1 MDEPGS
7 ESGKRSD
14 RRGAARGTRAGSW
27 SPQEGGASSHLAAP
41 LAPRSPGSFAAA
53 AMGYPDSLLAMP
65 DTLPAALMHTI
76 RARLGDRARPG
87 EPLARYTSF
96 RIGGPA
102 DLLVLPD
109 TADELAHVLAT
120 AAAFGTRLTLLG
132 GGSNVLVGDGGM
144 RGVVVKL
151 GRGFAR
157 IDWEAEHESA
167 QAARG
172 GSRAGVE
179 LGRAADAARESVRSA
194 RSARAPHGPPGE
206 FIFIHAGAAVQLG
219 RLARAAVARGLAG
232 LEYAEGIPGT
242 VGGALFMNAGAYG
255 GELAHAVESV
265 EGLGRDGRALELP
278 GGALVFGYRR
288 SALPPG
294 FVVTAVC
301 LRLRRDES
309 GQGRNRLDEARA
321 RRTAAQPHGKA
332 NAGSIFKNPNGE
344 HAGRLIEVAGL
355 KGARA
360 GRARISERHANFI
373 VNEGGARAADVK
385 ALMDVAQRVVWERS
399 GVWLEPEVQLVG
411 SW

>member
-1 MDEPGS
+1 M
-7 ESGKRSD
+7 SD
-14 RRGAARGTRAGSW
+14 A
-27 SPQEGGASSHLAAP
+27 
-41 LAPRSPGSFAAA
+41 
-53 AMGYPDSLLAMP
+53 
-65 DTLPAALMHTI
+65 LPVALIDTI

-120 AAAFGTRLTLLG
+120 AAAFGVRLTLLG

-151 GRGFAR
+151 GRGFSR
-157 IDWEAEHESA
+157 VEWDTPTI
-167 QAARG
+167 
-172 GSRAGVE
+172 RAG
-179 LGRAADAARESVRSA
+179 
-194 RSARAPHGPPGE
+194 
-206 FIFIHAGAAVQLG
+206 AGVQLG
-219 RLARAAVARGLAG
+219 RLARAAVARGRAG

-255 GELAHAVESV
+255 GEVAHAVESV
-265 EGLGRDGRALELP
+265 EGLGRDGVALDLAGHEV
-278 GGALVFGYRR
+278 AFGYRR
-288 SALPPG
+288 AALPNG
-294 FVVTAVC
+294 FVVTAVRF
-301 LRLRRDES
+301 RLRPDGTAGERM
-309 GQGRNRLDEARA
+309 GAARA
-321 RRTAAQPHGKA
+321 RRVASQPHGRA
-332 NAGSIFKNPNGE
+332 NAGSIFKNPNGD

-373 VNEGGARAADVK
+373 LNEGGARAGDVK

>member
-1 MDEPGS
+1 
-7 ESGKRSD
+7 
-14 RRGAARGTRAGSW
+14 
-27 SPQEGGASSHLAAP
+27 
-41 LAPRSPGSFAAA
+41 
-53 AMGYPDSLLAMP
+53 MP

-109 TADELAHVLAT
+109 TADELAHVLVT
-120 AAAFGTRLTLLG
+120 TAAFGVRLTLLG

-157 IDWEAEHESA
+157 IDWEAERESA
-167 QAARG
+167 QAGRRG
-172 GSRAGVE
+172 
-179 LGRAADAARESVRSA
+179 LGASEERSAARA
-194 RSARAPHGPPGE
+194 ARAPDGPPE
-206 FIFIHAGAAVQLG
+206 ELVHAGAAVQLG
-219 RLARAAVARGLAG
+219 RLTRAAVARGLAG